1 MPHEDSHRHRAR
13 RPRTVEHRLAGGHHR
28 NPDNDSCLSAL
39 IVFIGLPAALVVLAA
54 MGAAGYLNT

>member
-28 NPDNDSCLSAL
+28 NSDTDGCLGSA
-39 IVFIGLPAALVVLAA
+39 IVVAAGVLGAITMAA
-54 MGAAGYLNT
+54 AAAAGYLT

>member
-28 NPDNDSCLSAL
+28 NTDTDGCLATAIVAATGAL
-39 IVFIGLPAALVVLAA
+39 GVITLAA
-54 MGAAGYLNT
+54 ATAAGYLT

>member
-28 NPDNDSCLSAL
+28 NQQDGCAWVAL
-39 IVFIGLPAALVVLAA
+39 AIFAVPATTVILAVALAA
-54 MGAAGYLNT
+54 SYLTT